1 VPQDWN
7 IRIEHVWG
15 RFGGPWGSPERG
27 VISTEQNPGQV
38 GRDPRVGRQ
47 REVPGS
53 KPGKGYKRIAGS
65 WLRKR
70 HTTGDGMERLGDSQC
85 QGPKD
90 QEALELPQSLE
101 ELGLQVPDTVP
112 SFELTE

>member
-1 VPQDWN
+1 
-7 IRIEHVWG
+7 
-15 RFGGPWGSPERG
+15 
-27 VISTEQNPGQV
+27 
-38 GRDPRVGRQ
+38 
-47 REVPGS
+47 
-53 KPGKGYKRIAGS
+53 
-65 WLRKR
+65 
-70 HTTGDGMERLGDSQC
+70 MERLGDSQC